1 MYSESL
7 HTDLVATKSGALS
20 LGSMLAVAVSHFF
33 NLPTWLQV
41 TAACAATLAS
51 IYAIRLS
58 RLNIK
63 KTNAELK
70 LLRAKAVQLGIN
82 IDD

>member
-1 MYSESL
+1 MNSSGWRTVL
-7 HTDLVATKSGALS
+7 LVTWVGTFAC
-20 LGSMLAVAVSHFF
+20 MLAVAVSHFL
-33 NLPTWLQV
+33 NLPTWIQV
-41 TAACAATLAS
+41 SAALAATVAS
-51 IYAIRLS
+51 VYAIRLS

-70 LLRAKAVQLGIN
+70 ILRAKAAHLGIN